1 MVRIH
6 MDPRNVVTVPA
17 FNDRHRMKVELVRE
31 QFLRFVTPFR
41 NVEPEKSV
49 GALPQG
55 GQLPQVALVHVF
67 RIDPAQLH
75 GQSPFHICR
84 PIPLTTRE
92 RCTTIC
98 SISSAWFLTLEPGG
112 TTRHR
117 WWCRPLS
124 RPLMVDESP
133 RWLDRGNT
141 AVRG

>member
-55 GQLPQVALVHVF
+55 GQLPQVTLVHVF
-67 RIDPAQLH
+67 RVDPAQLH

-92 RCTTIC
+92 GARPSTP
-98 SISSAWFLTLEPGG
+98 ISSAWFLTLLPCG
-112 TTRHR
+112 TAQHR
-117 WWCRPLS
+117 
-124 RPLMVDESP
+124 
-133 RWLDRGNT
+133 
-141 AVRG
+141 